1 MGWEGVVIMEKGFEL
16 ISIQP
21 FEDTRGSLKKIV
33 MKSQLEENVQIEEV
47 YLLYSEKGSVRGNH
61 YHKKTLEY
69 FVIVSGKAKVA
80 LKNLDTGT
88 LEEINISSSDNLILK
103 VPPYVVHAFKNEGDV
118 PLIMLAVSSKEY
130 NKLDTDTFLME
141 ILQ

>member
-1 MGWEGVVIMEKGFEL
+1 MENGYEL
-16 ISIQP
+16 ISVKP
-21 FEDTRGSLKKIV
+21 FEDKRGSLKKIL
-33 MKSQLEENVQIEEV
+33 MESQLKENEKMEEV

-80 LKNLDTGT
+80 LKNLETGT
-88 LEEINISSSDNLILK
+88 LKELYISAEDNVVLK
-103 VPPYVVHAFKNEGDV
+103 VTPQVVHAFKNEEAQQ
-118 PLIMLAVSSKEY
+118 LIMLAISSKEY
-130 NKLDTDTFLME
+130 NELDTDTFPMD